1 MKPDIPRTGKYVVA
15 VSGGVDSMVL
25 LDLLTK
31 QAKINLVVAHFDHG
45 IRVESAEDAAFVE
58 AKAKE
63 YELPVETSS
72 GQLGTTTSE
81 AEARAARYEFL
92 RSMQKK
98 HSAGAII
105 TAHHQDDLIETAML
119 NILRGSGPRGLIS
132 ILPKADLLRPLLLY
146 RKVEIIDYA
155 KANRLEWREDS
166 TNQDEKLLR
175 NYLRLNIL
183 PKLTDAQRNEIVRN
197 IDKVAKNVNEQ
208 DKLIATLSHNILK
221 RNIKRYGFSQL
232 PSEVG
237 SELLAYWLRSKNF
250 RDFDSN
256 LINRASMLIRTGSVN
271 SRHNLGGKVDL
282 VLGKIEAQLTVNS

>member
-1 MKPDIPRTGKYVVA
+1 MRVKVMPGKYILA

-25 LDLLTK
+25 LDLLVKNGETEL
-31 QAKINLVVAHFDHG
+31 IVAHFDHG
-45 IRVESAEDAAFVE
+45 IRADSAKDAAFVE
-58 AKAKE
+58 AKTKE
-63 YELPVETSS
+63 YGLLVEVSK
-72 GQLGTTTSE
+72 GRLGPTASE
-81 AEARAARYEFL
+81 AVARKARYEFL
-92 RSMQKK
+92 RSMQNK
-98 HSAGAII
+98 HSASAII
-105 TAHHQDDLIETAML
+105 MAHHQDDLIETAML

-146 RKVEIIDYA
+146 RKAEIIDYA

-237 SELLAYWLRSKNF
+237 SELLAYWLRSKDF
-250 RDFDSN
+250 RDFDSD
-256 LINRASMLIRTGSVN
+256 LINRANILIRTGSVD
-271 SRHNLGGKVDL
+271 SRHNLSKKIDL
-282 VLGKIEAQLTVNS
+282 VLSKNEARLTVKD